1 MKDRNNMDTIG
12 LIVILIVISAL
23 AIIGVL
29 LALRIREHATTMYER
44 RMSANAH
51 LVSMVKDQR
60 GMKIT
65 IYRDGSMALDT
76 SANAPANETPTPQTP
91 RPITQSQSSAVDV
104 DAAALAEAAR
114 IVKTSL
120 SDQSLAAKN
129 QIIPAGRWSSAE
141 MWQRAIDALRARG
154 WLMDIAAA
162 GQRGTFVASGLTLA
176 DLLERI
182 SLARRQVVLESA
194 VAALPPA
201 QHGNGH
207 ERD

>member
-1 MKDRNNMDTIG
+1 MKNGDDMELSSIIAV
-12 LIVILIVISAL
+12 LIMIVVLSILA
-23 AIIGVL
+23 VL
-29 LALRIREHATTMYER
+29 LIMRYQEHSAALYER

-207 ERD
+207 ELD